1 MIHFLKTTVSQL
13 LEIIDRCHSFIF
25 IIIIIIH
32 LIYILYLLRNTF
44 II

>member
-13 LEIIDRCHSFIF
+13 LEIIDRCYLFIF
-25 IIIIIIH
+25 IIIIIH

>member
-1 MIHFLKTTVSQL
+1 MIHFLKNTVSQL
-13 LEIIDRCHSFIF
+13 LEIIDRCHLFIF
-25 IIIIIIH
+25 IIIIIH